1 MEVQRMKKIGQEFL
15 IKIKAVAV
23 KAKGRGCES
32 CVLSGAD
39 CASYPCMAD
48 ERADGEDVV
57 YRDAMYKDAES

>member
-32 CVLSGAD
+32 CVLSGANCD
-39 CASYPCMAD
+39 SYPCMA
-48 ERADGEDVV
+48 ADRDDKKDVI
-57 YRDAMYKDAES
+57 YIDAMYKDAES